1 MWASLLGVKGTF
13 LVARSSRSVTLAE
26 LLRAAETV
34 VCASGALRPPCGQG
48 REPREPSP
56 REPREPREGAEGAEG
71 AEQGADRE
79 GELRCK
85 GARGPEAE
93 PVADE
98 RPVAA
103 PCSAAQSGLPINCFS
118 SQLCLMY

>member
-1 MWASLLGVKGTF
+1 MRT
-13 LVARSSRSVTLAE
+13 
-26 LLRAAETV
+26 
-34 VCASGALRPPCGQG
+34 GQG
-48 REPREPSP
+48 AEGAEPEGA
-56 REPREPREGAEGAEG
+56 EGAEVAKGAEGAEG

-85 GARGPEAE
+85 GARGPEVE